1 MEETVGKELEIMLF
15 GKELPDLSQKEKEEI
30 EKSLQ
35 KSYEKLE
42 KEFEELERIK
52 IQSAKEAM
60 KDNLFF

>member
-52 IQSAKEAM
+52 IQSAKEVM